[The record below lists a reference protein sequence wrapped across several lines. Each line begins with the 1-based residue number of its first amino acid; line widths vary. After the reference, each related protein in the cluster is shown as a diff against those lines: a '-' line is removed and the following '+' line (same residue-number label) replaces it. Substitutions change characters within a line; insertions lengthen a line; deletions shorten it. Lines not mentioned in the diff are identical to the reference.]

1 MNVIENYVETMFM
14 NLPDTE
20 ELNGVKIDILSNMQE
35 KYLELSEQGV
45 SQNEAIGLVISEFGN
60 IDELLGELEVEKSS
74 PIQKNNILTLDRD
87 GIDEYMAMKK
97 TTSVGIGFGVIL
109 MGVAASLIILGV
121 HFNTVITGVIFAL
134 LVTVISVALF
144 VVHGIKQ
151 TKFSY
156 LEKGFLLSTRDQFYI
171 ENENKNYEKSFVLS
185 LIIGISLFIISSIP
199 VLIGSQQASNILLFV
214 PMTII
219 IAVIGCFF
227 VIYGGNVKSGYTF
240 LLENGIDKSITED
253 ELAKRL
259 FWKKFNENFWM
270 IIVAIYLLFSFLF
283 DIWGFSWI
291 IFPVAAVLSGIWSD
305 GKVK

>member
-1 MNVIENYVETMFM
+1 MKVIENYVETMFM

-20 ELNGVKIDILSNMQE
+20 ELNEVKRDILSNMEE
-35 KYLELSEQGV
+35 KYLELSQQGV

-60 IDELLGELEVEKSS
+60 IDELLGELEVEKNKV
-74 PIQKNNILTLDRD
+74 IKNNILTLDRD
-87 GIDEYMAMKK
+87 GIDEYIAMKRN
-97 TTSVGIGFGVIL
+97 TSVGIGFGVIL
-109 MGVAASLIILGV
+109 IGIAASLIILGV
-121 HFNTVITGVIFAL
+121 HFNMVIIGVIFAL

-144 VVHGIKQ
+144 VVNGIRQ
-151 TKFSY
+151 AKFEY
-156 LEKGFLLSTRDQFYI
+156 LQKGYLINERDQKYI
-171 ENENKNYEKSFVLS
+171 EIESKNFDKSFVVS

-199 VLIGSQQASNILLFV
+199 VLIGSQQPSNILLFV

-227 VIYGGNVKSGYTF
+227 VIYGGNVKSGYSF
-240 LLENGIDKSITED
+240 LLENGIDNSISED

-259 FWKKFNENFWM
+259 FWKKFNDNFWLV
-270 IIVAIYLLFSFLF
+270 IVAVYLLISFLF
-283 DIWGFSWI
+283 DSWELSWI